1 MADSFDSTLFKQSFQ
16 KVFEKDANGA
26 LKMTLNASF
35 EVFSFLT
42 KNKLVI
48 QVKVGNGLKIE
59 GLLGCCSSVQSK
71 SAMVS
76 DTEVG
81 VGGTNQWKL
90 CSLTPRNTFAIVY
103 EIAGQVRQKMV

>member
-26 LKMTLNASF
+26 LKMAFNATV
-35 EVFSFLT
+35 E
-42 KNKLVI
+42 
-48 QVKVGNGLKIE
+48 VKVGNGLKVE
-59 GLLGCCSSVQSK
+59 GLLGCCSSAASK
-71 SAMVS
+71 NSMVS

-90 CSLTPRNTFAIVY
+90 CSLTPRNTFAFVY
-103 EIAGQVRQKMV
+103 EIAGQVHLSFSSILNGEFSLK